1 METKI
6 NEKLLEKKL
15 SGLKKESSWNP
26 GTIDKLESLIR
37 SGDDFPLFRINPLK
51 FGIDQNIPESE
62 VIDVFLYSARAGI
75 LGLIFHDL
83 RHSAATRMIES
94 GVNIVEVS
102 KILGHSD
109 IRTTMRYAHPD
120 DSLREAVEK
129 LALY

>member
-1 METKI
+1 
-6 NEKLLEKKL
+6 
-15 SGLKKESSWNP
+15 
-26 GTIDKLESLIR
+26 
-37 SGDDFPLFRINPLK
+37 
-51 FGIDQNIPESE
+51 
-62 VIDVFLYSARAGI
+62 
-75 LGLIFHDL
+75 
-83 RHSAATRMIES
+83 MIES